1 MVEITRALRPVTPQ
15 EDLDANLTI
24 NALVDIA
31 NEPGAGMDALLVR
44 KAELIV
50 QRAEEWE
57 REQAEVP
64 ATALE
69 ASPKGPVHA

>member
-24 NALVDIA
+24 DALVDIMA
-31 NEPGAGMDALLVR
+31 RPGASLDDLLTR

-50 QRAEEWE
+50 DRAAAWQEQQE
-57 REQAEVP
+57 RLVE
-64 ATALE
+64 
-69 ASPKGPVHA
+69 SPEGPVHA